1 MSSKSERTT
10 QYILEK
16 VAPVFN
22 KHGYAGTSL
31 AQITEAT
38 GMTKGAVYG
47 NFENKEN
54 LALKAFNYSIRKLNK
69 LLAEVLDSEQNPKLK
84 LKALFEFYRGYP
96 QLSENYGGCPILN
109 IATDSNH
116 QNEVLLNR
124 AQQVIHKM
132 KERLSWII
140 EDGVKQGEF
149 REDLDSYKYASIIF
163 SQIEGSVF
171 LSSVTNEPVHM
182 KYTMDHLDFMID
194 NEMS

>member
-69 LLAEVLDSEQNPKLK
+69 LLAEVLDSEQKPKLK

-116 QNEVLLNR
+116 QNEVLPI
-124 AQQVIHKM
+124 Q
-132 KERLSWII
+132 
-140 EDGVKQGEF
+140 
-149 REDLDSYKYASIIF
+149 
-163 SQIEGSVF
+163 
-171 LSSVTNEPVHM
+171 
-182 KYTMDHLDFMID
+182 HL
-194 NEMS
+194 